1 MQQQQQQGFRF
12 LQIFKQSSIFL
23 NWIRQQ
29 TAQKNIEILVK
40 DHHRRRRK
48 LLGGKMQFR
57 FFV

>member
-1 MQQQQQQGFRF
+1 MQQQQQQQGFRF

-29 TAQKNIEILVK
+29 TLKFWSKIIIVW
-40 DHHRRRRK
+40 RRK